1 MFLLECISSVH
12 FTSLNIAARIQTGDP
27 KVLLMCS
34 STVSYIPNDPSD
46 EEQLNILCEILTL
59 KVHLI
64 YPTIVTYIITMT
76 SNNGKWTSEE
86 ENQGF
91 TALWSMHAR
100 QKMMEGLCKHVEP
113 ILPGCMLNT
122 VGESRCQWAD
132 RKACFWPDNVGTEWS
147 FLSAQVTS
155 RKPVYCYDM

>member
-59 KVHLI
+59 KVIQNLKIWKKKKKRSPPHLPNHC
-64 YPTIVTYIITMT
+64 YLYHHNDTEQWQMNKWRRESRVHSIVIDAR
-76 SNNGKWTSEE
+76 SA
-86 ENQGF
+86 ENDGRVVQ
-91 TALWSMHAR
+91 TRRADPPRM
-100 QKMMEGLCKHVEP
+100 HVEYRRREQVP
-113 ILPGCMLNT
+113 
-122 VGESRCQWAD
+122 VSRQES
-132 RKACFWPDNVGTEWS
+132 V
-147 FLSAQVTS
+147 FLTW
-155 RKPVYCYDM
+155 